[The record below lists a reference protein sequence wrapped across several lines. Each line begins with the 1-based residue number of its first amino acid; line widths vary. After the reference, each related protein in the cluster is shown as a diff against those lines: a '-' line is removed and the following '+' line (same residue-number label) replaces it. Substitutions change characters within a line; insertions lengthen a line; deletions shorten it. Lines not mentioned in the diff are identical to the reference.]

1 MANPEHVA
9 ILEQGVEAWNE
20 WRRKNLNTLPD
31 LTGANF
37 TRADLRG
44 VDLAGAHLEGVHLT
58 GANLAGADIMEAD
71 LRGADLT
78 RANFTRA
85 DLGEADLRGADLMGA
100 KLGWA
105 NLGEADFRGANLG
118 GVILLRTV
126 IGATDLSGAVGLD
139 TCKHF
144 GPSILDHRTLE
155 LSGPLPLAFLRG
167 CGLPDALIEYLP
179 SLLNQPIQFYACFIS
194 YSAKDQA
201 FAERLH
207 ADLQNK
213 GVRCWFA
220 PEDLKIGDKT
230 RERIDE
236 SIRVYDKL
244 LLILSEHSMASQWVE
259 QEVETALRKE
269 RDPKGNHRTVLFPIR
284 LDDAVM
290 KVEGGW
296 PALIRNTRN
305 IGDFSEWKDHDS
317 YQKAFAR
324 LLRDLKAGSKPPAS
338 DVS

>member
-1 MANPEHVA
+1 MAE
-9 ILEQGVEAWNE
+9 
-20 WRRKNLNTLPD
+20 
-31 LTGANF
+31 
-37 TRADLRG
+37 
-44 VDLAGAHLEGVHLT
+44 LT
-58 GANLAGADIMEAD
+58 GANLSMAELTGADLCRANLARARLIGANLLGAKLAGANLQGARLAVTHLLLADLRRTD
-71 LRGADLT
+71 LRGAHLYHT
-78 RANFTRA
+78 AF
-85 DLGEADLRGADLMGA
+85 
-100 KLGWA
+100 
-105 NLGEADFRGANLG
+105 
-118 GVILLRTV
+118 
-126 IGATDLSGAVGLD
+126 GATNLSDAVGLES
-139 TCKHF
+139 CVHH
-144 GPSILDHRTLE
+144 GPSFLDHQTLE

-220 PEDLKIGDKT
+220 PEDLKIGDKI

-236 SIRVYDKL
+236 SIRIYDKL

-259 QEVETALRKE
+259 GEVETALRKE
-269 RDPKGNHRTVLFPIR
+269 REQNRLVLFPIR

-290 KVEGGW
+290 KVEAGW
-296 PALIRNTRN
+296 PALIRNTRH
-305 IGDFSEWKDHDS
+305 IGDFSGWKDHDR
-317 YQKAFAR
+317 YQAAFTR
-324 LLRDLKAGSKPPAS
+324 LLRDLKADSKPPAS